1 VDDFSPDD
9 RLGGR
14 MRDRG
19 AGPVPAAIVA
29 SVITSIVMF
38 FALHTLEQRGML
50 SFLGAGWA
58 GGAGAVE
65 VPSILG
71 MQPDQARE
79 LLKGRG
85 LLFTLSAERENTSYA
100 AGTIAEQNPLP
111 GSQVQSGSNVQA
123 AVAKG
128 GKQAPVP
135 ALVGLKKEEAL
146 RQLVAAG
153 FVAAPD
159 KEANSET
166 APVGVV
172 LDTQPA
178 PGTPLAPHSQV
189 TLVLSSGP
197 STKPLPK
204 LVGMRLRAARELI
217 EQQGFKVGKIRYTY
231 DNQRDGSIVLDQK
244 PSPGAPAAAGAVVDL
259 IVNED

>member
-1 VDDFSPDD
+1 
-9 RLGGR
+9 

-19 AGPVPAAIVA
+19 SSSIVA
-29 SVITSIVMF
+29 SIVAAVITSVVMF
-38 FALHTLEQRGML
+38 VGLHTLEQRGML
-50 SFLGAGWA
+50 AFLGAGW
-58 GGAGAVE
+58 GGNAGAVE

-100 AGTIAEQNPLP
+100 AGTVAEQNPLP
-111 GSQVQSGSNVQA
+111 GSQVQGGSNVQA
-123 AVAKG
+123 AVARG
-128 GKQAPVP
+128 GKQVAVP
-135 ALVGLKKEEAL
+135 ALVGLKKDEAL

-153 FVAAPD
+153 FVAAPE
-159 KEANSET
+159 KEAPSET
-166 APVGVV
+166 APVGAVV
-172 LDTQPA
+172 DTQPA
-178 PGTPLAPHSQV
+178 PGTPLKPQSSV
-189 TLVLSSGP
+189 TLVLSAGP

-204 LVGMRLRAARELI
+204 LVGMRLRAAKELI

-244 PSPGAPAAAGAVVDL
+244 PSAGAPAPAGTVVDL
-259 IVNED
+259 VVNED

>member
-1 VDDFSPDD
+1 MS
-9 RLGGR
+9 
-14 MRDRG
+14 DRG
-19 AGPVPAAIVA
+19 AGSLPAAIIA
-29 SVITSIVMF
+29 AALTSIVMF

-50 SFLGAGWA
+50 SFLGAGW
-58 GGAGAVE
+58 GGGTGTVE

-71 MQPDQARE
+71 MQPEQARE

-85 LLFTLSAERENTSYA
+85 LLFTLSAERENTQYP
-100 AGTIAEQNPLP
+100 AGAVAEQSPLP

-123 AVAKG
+123 AIARG
-128 GKQAPVP
+128 GKQVPVP

-153 FVAAPD
+153 FVAAP
-159 KEANSET
+159 ETQANSET
-166 APVGVV
+166 APVGTVV
-172 LDTQPA
+172 DTQPA
-178 PGTPLAPHSQV
+178 PGTPLKPQSQV

-204 LVGMRLRAARELI
+204 VVGMRLRAARELL
-217 EQQGFKVGKIRYTY
+217 EQQGFKVGKLRYTY

-244 PSPGAPAAAGAVVDL
+244 PSAGAPSAGGTVVDL

>member
-1 VDDFSPDD
+1 
-9 RLGGR
+9 

-19 AGPVPAAIVA
+19 AGSVPAAIVTA
-29 SVITSIVMF
+29 ALTSIVMF
-38 FALHTLEQRGML
+38 FVLHTLEQKGML
-50 SFLGAGWA
+50 SFLGAGWG

-65 VPSILG
+65 VPSILA
-71 MQPDQARE
+71 MQPEQARE

-100 AGTIAEQNPLP
+100 AGTVAEQNPLP
-111 GSQVQSGSNVQA
+111 GSQVQAGSNVQA
-123 AVAKG
+123 AVARG
-128 GKQAPVP
+128 SKQAPVP

-153 FVAAPD
+153 FVAAPE
-159 KEANSET
+159 KTANSES
-166 APVGVV
+166 APIGTVV
-172 LDTQPA
+172 DTQPA
-178 PGTPLAPHSQV
+178 PGTPLKPQSQV

-204 LVGMRLRAARELI
+204 LVGMRLRAAKDLI

-231 DNQRDGSIVLDQK
+231 DNHRDGSIVLDQK
-244 PSPGAPAAAGAVVDL
+244 PSAGAAAPAGTLVDL

>member
-1 VDDFSPDD
+1 
-9 RLGGR
+9 

-19 AGPVPAAIVA
+19 AGSVPAAIVTA
-29 SVITSIVMF
+29 MITSIVMF
-38 FALHTLEQRGML
+38 FVLHALEQKGML
-50 SFLGAGWA
+50 SFLGAGWS
-58 GGAGAVE
+58 GGATTVE
-65 VPSILG
+65 VPPILG
-71 MQPDQARE
+71 MQPEQARE

-100 AGTIAEQNPLP
+100 AGTVAEQNPLP
-111 GSQVQSGSNVQA
+111 GSQVQAGSNVQA
-123 AVAKG
+123 ALARG
-128 GKQAPVP
+128 GKQVQVP

-153 FVAAPD
+153 FVAAPE

-166 APVGVV
+166 APVGTVV
-172 LDTQPA
+172 DTQPA
-178 PGTPLAPHSQV
+178 PGTPLKPQSQV

-204 LVGMRLRAARELI
+204 LVGMRVRAAKELI

-231 DNQRDGSIVLDQK
+231 DNHRDGSIVLDQK
-244 PSPGAPAAAGAVVDL
+244 PSAGAPAPAGTLVDL